1 MEVNLTMGMM
11 KLKVPSSYK
20 VMGIEALDVFCC
32 IVGQNWTEES
42 FA

>member
-1 MEVNLTMGMM
+1 MVVNLTIRVV

-32 IVGQNWTEES
+32 NVD
-42 FA
+42 